1 MQPSVAPEKP
11 ERAGAIL
18 GVLILGA
25 VVANI
30 NLGIAN
36 VALPEIG
43 GALDASQAQLNLI
56 AVSFTLGLAASVLYL
71 GALADRYG
79 RKRALLLG
87 AFLSIPTAML
97 AAWSPNAQVL
107 IAARFAGGIAAGL
120 LYPTTLSLITALFRG
135 PGRTKAIASWSGIG
149 GGFSVVGPVIGGI
162 LLGRA
167 WWGSVFLVTTPVAAV
182 VIVLAWLWLPAH
194 AGETSDAVDHPGG
207 VLSVLF
213 IAPLVLGISLVP
225 NYGFNATVLGLFAV
239 SAVAL
244 VAFVFRERHCAQ
256 PLFSLPV
263 LRVRTYTVA
272 LIGGTITWGAL
283 LGAAFIGQQYTQD
296 VLGYSPL
303 SAALITTPAA
313 AGIILAARPAARL
326 IARYGS
332 RVPLAAGLAV
342 TGVAFLIMA
351 VVFGTSTSAV
361 VVGVVYLLL
370 GIGIGL
376 AGPPSSSSLMGSVPV
391 ERAGMGSASNDLQR
405 DFGGALF
412 QAVMGTLLAVR
423 YSSYFTKAFAGLPP
437 AQASQLSSQAVA
449 TISQSFTGAE
459 QVAKQFPQADAQQL
473 IAAAQQAFVD
483 GKTAALL
490 FAAIAAAVGFVVVF
504 FFYPNKDEER
514 ASYARVACGA
524 SGGDP
529 LPHPSRSV
537 STRRNPSPDRDDS
550 G

>member
-1 MQPSVAPEKP
+1 VADASGATVTSATSEKP
-11 ERAGAIL
+11 PRAGAIL

-43 GALDASQAQLNLI
+43 GALDASQAQLNLV

-79 RKRALLLG
+79 RKRALILG
-87 AFLSIPTAML
+87 ATLSIPTAML
-97 AAWSPNAQVL
+97 AAWAPNAHVL
-107 IAARFAGGIAAGL
+107 IAARFAGGIAAGM

-135 PGRTKAIASWSGIG
+135 PARTKAIASWSGIG

-162 LLGRA
+162 LLGRV
-167 WWGSVFLVTTPVAAV
+167 WWGSVFLVTTPVAV
-182 VIVLAWLWLPAH
+182 VVVVLAALWLPAH
-194 AGETSDAVDHPGG
+194 AGETPDAVDHPGG

-225 NYGFNATVLGLFAV
+225 NYGFNSAVLGLFAV
-239 SAVAL
+239 SAIAL
-244 VAFVFRERHCAQ
+244 AAFVWRERACTR

-283 LGAAFIGQQYTQD
+283 LGAAFIGQQYTQN

-313 AGIILAARPAARL
+313 VGIILAARPAARM

-342 TGVAFLIMA
+342 TGIAFVIMA
-351 VVFGTSTSAV
+351 LSFGTDTSAV
-361 VVGVVYLLL
+361 LVGGVYLLV

-412 QAVMGTLLAVR
+412 QAVMGTFLAVR
-423 YSSYFTKAFAGLPP
+423 YSGYFAKAFADLPP
-437 AQASQLSSQAVA
+437 AQADQLSAQAVA

-483 GKTAALL
+483 GKTAALA
-490 FAAIAAAVGFVVVF
+490 FAAIAAAVGFLVVLV
-504 FFYPNKDEER
+504 FYPRKDEER
-514 ASYARVACGA
+514 ASYARIAGHSSSATGA
-524 SGGDP
+524 VP
-529 LPHPSRSV
+529 PR
-537 STRRNPSPDRDDS
+537 
-550 G
+550 

>member
-1 MQPSVAPEKP
+1 
-11 ERAGAIL
+11 
-18 GVLILGA
+18 

-87 AFLSIPTAML
+87 STLSIPTAML
-97 AAWSPNAQVL
+97 AAWAPNAQVL

-135 PGRTKAIASWSGIG
+135 PARTKAIASWSGIG

-167 WWGSVFLVTTPVAAV
+167 WWGSVFLVTTPVAVVV
-182 VIVLAWLWLPAH
+182 VILAVLWLPAH
-194 AGETSDAVDHPGG
+194 AGETPDAVDHPGG

-225 NYGFNATVLGLFAV
+225 NYGFNSAVLGLFAV

-244 VAFVFRERHCAQ
+244 AAFVLRERACTR

-283 LGAAFIGQQYTQD
+283 LGAAFIGQQ
-296 VLGYSPL
+296 
-303 SAALITTPAA
+303 
-313 AGIILAARPAARL
+313 
-326 IARYGS
+326 
-332 RVPLAAGLAV
+332 
-342 TGVAFLIMA
+342 
-351 VVFGTSTSAV
+351 
-361 VVGVVYLLL
+361 
-370 GIGIGL
+370 
-376 AGPPSSSSLMGSVPV
+376 
-391 ERAGMGSASNDLQR
+391 
-405 DFGGALF
+405 
-412 QAVMGTLLAVR
+412 
-423 YSSYFTKAFAGLPP
+423 
-437 AQASQLSSQAVA
+437 
-449 TISQSFTGAE
+449 
-459 QVAKQFPQADAQQL
+459 
-473 IAAAQQAFVD
+473 
-483 GKTAALL
+483 
-490 FAAIAAAVGFVVVF
+490 
-504 FFYPNKDEER
+504 
-514 ASYARVACGA
+514 
-524 SGGDP
+524 
-529 LPHPSRSV
+529 
-537 STRRNPSPDRDDS
+537 RR
-550 G
+550 